1 MNMTRKRRASS
12 SSDCNSDTPRF
23 DTRQYQEYILQ
34 RIKAHQGQN
43 ILVELDCGLG
53 KRVLTYK
60 LVTEQFPET
69 QFIITVNSSSS
80 LQETAQYLEVEYGG
94 VEGLGVLSPRVQGP
108 RREHLLR
115 ESRVVLCTPRVLAN
129 ILKKGNLQ
137 PTDFEG
143 LLINEVDTILRRMGH
158 NQVLI
163 QPWGFLLDFFKENW
177 ILGLSG
183 TLRDDHVVFDQAQL
197 QIRDELQTLAEFLP
211 NVELI
216 SMNEL
221 AETDLVQYIKPTIID
236 VVPVKDPVI
245 RAMALIL
252 DDLIQSTR
260 EEIYKIVQE
269 ESSEVLGEL
278 PDSIRMLHLVL
289 HRLPIPEELAHQY
302 SGLLMTRKYLYGMT
316 SKSFRRYLH
325 HPTLKPQ
332 IDVNRMMKDWPKIT
346 PKSIKV
352 QELAVNANKTV
363 ILSSYLNVVTEID
376 ELLKKK
382 GIQTFQL
389 TGRTQDKQAVLTEF
403 KQAHPPAAVILSP
416 VGERDLDLPDADLLI
431 ICDTVN
437 TTKTIYQKMK
447 RSRGGRVFFLMYADT
462 SEVLKLRRL
471 LDNIMRRYP
480 WSTKLGNTNGLIK

>member
-1 MNMTRKRRASS
+1 MCPRKPSS
-12 SSDCNSDTPRF
+12 QSPNDNSDPPRF
-23 DTRQYQEYILQ
+23 DTRQYQEHILQ
-34 RIKAHQGQN
+34 RIKENRERN

-60 LVTEQFPET
+60 LITEQFPKT
-69 QFIITVNSSSS
+69 RFVITVNSSSS
-80 LQETAQYLEVEYGG
+80 LVETAQYLEKEYGG

-108 RREHLLR
+108 RREQLLR

-129 ILKKGNLQ
+129 ILKKGNL
-137 PTDFEG
+137 TANDFEG
-143 LLINEVDTILRRMGH
+143 LMINEVDTILRRVGQ

-163 QPWGFLLDFFKENW
+163 QPWTYLLEFFKDNW
-177 ILGLSG
+177 IIGLSG
-183 TLRDDHVVFDQAQL
+183 TLRDDHVVFTQEQL

-221 AETDLVQYIKPTIID
+221 VGTDLAEFIKPTILD
-236 VVPVKDPVI
+236 AVPVKNPVI
-245 RAMALIL
+245 RAMSLVI

-260 EEIYKIVQE
+260 EEIYRVVRE
-269 ESSEVLGEL
+269 ESNQSLGGL
-278 PDSIRMLHLVL
+278 PDSTRTLHLVL
-289 HRLPIPEELAHQY
+289 HELPISEELAQQY
-302 SGLLMTRKYLYGMT
+302 SGLLMTRKYLYGMA

-325 HPTLKPQ
+325 HPTLKPH
-332 IDVNRMMKDWPKIT
+332 IDIDRMMQDWPKVT
-346 PKSIKV
+346 PKSL
-352 QELAVNANKTV
+352 QARDLALKAKKTV
-363 ILSSYLNVVTEID
+363 ILSSYLNVVSEID
-376 ELLKKK
+376 QLLTEK

-403 KQAHPPAAVILSP
+403 KLAEVPAVVILSP

-447 RSRGGRVFFLMYADT
+447 RSRGGRVVFLVYADT
-462 SEVLKLRRL
+462 SETGKLRRL
-471 LDNIMRRYP
+471 IDNMMDRYP
-480 WSTKLGNTNGLIK
+480 WSSRLGNTAALQ